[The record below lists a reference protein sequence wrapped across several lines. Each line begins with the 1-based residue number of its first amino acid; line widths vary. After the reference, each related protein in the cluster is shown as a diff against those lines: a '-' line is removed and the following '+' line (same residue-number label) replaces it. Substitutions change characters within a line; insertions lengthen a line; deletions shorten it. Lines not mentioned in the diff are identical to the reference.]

1 MFKPGIHN
9 CSPDAASSLKNLI
22 GKSDCVFV
30 YSVDMF
36 KWEKFNLE
44 LGIHLLNQIIPVYL
58 WIPPLDHATEKMPN
72 NSYHTAYSVGSNYS
86 MTLQT
91 TSKDYSL
98 DAVSSAVS
106 VCGPCS
112 MEMGANRLRCLEYHF
127 ESIK

>member
-98 DAVSSAVS
+98 DAVSSGYMCMDHAVWKWARIGCD
-106 VCGPCS
+106 VL
-112 MEMGANRLRCLEYHF
+112 NTTL
-127 ESIK
+127 KV